1 MGDTNNKSKQL
12 TKSSGEP
19 TKLSTNIKGTIA
31 EYQEIVN
38 LSRRGLWV
46 AKACDPQCPFDL
58 VTVTPDGKIELLD
71 IKTNTYRK
79 KNYTCKKGYT
89 RNTLGNAIVRT
100 PTKKQKKLGIKILM
114 VDHSND

>member
-12 TKSSGEP
+12 TKHGSKHN
-19 TKLSTNIKGTIA
+19 KLSTNIKGTIG

-38 LSRRGLWV
+38 WSKAGYWV

-58 VTVTPDGKIELLD
+58 VVVSPDGDIQLLD

-79 KNYTCKKGYT
+79 NVKSYRRK
-89 RNTLGNAIVRT
+89 IWRT
-100 PTKKQKKLGIKILM
+100 PTAKQKKLGIKIIM
-114 VDHSND
+114 VDHANE